1 MRPLH
6 RAWTLRHAG
15 VLATLLLAG
24 LPTRAQHEPHW
35 SAWVQEGYE
44 APERVLARL
53 AALRPPAGADD
64 WRRHWWRT
72 RGVVAAA
79 GHVEAAAD
87 EALAELR
94 GWSGPQASLARAD
107 ARLVEAVRAE
117 REGRVQDVEAAAS
130 DAEQAYAAVCAPAQL
145 PGCDLPT
152 WWRLLRLRALRAESQ
167 GLWIEARSL
176 QLRAAEVADQAGD
189 LYLQAWS
196 LAAAAVASQR
206 LGESDLAREQ
216 LASAQRLAVR
226 DDRPETGVRV
236 LLNRARVEERRGDP
250 AAALRAL
257 DQALDTLR
265 SHEMPRLRALVQANR
280 ADLLG
285 RSGRSREAVAS
296 IEQALPVVRRFDDRR
311 LDPLLQFNLGL
322 AHLALGQVKP
332 GQAELGAAVAQWE
345 RQGAQG
351 ALREALRQGGD
362 ALHAVGEH
370 AQALAWLHRERRL
383 TEAQDDANRDAALRE
398 LRQRRDQ
405 EAEHLD
411 LDRLRAENLLA
422 TARLES
428 QQWLRRVQWLIGGSL
443 LAMAAMLGLLVVRL
457 RGGQGPE
464 PGARRAPWWSR
475 WTRRRDPLTG
485 LPHRRQLLAQALQQ
499 AQSPAGLRGSLVMV
513 DIDHWARLSERLGA
527 AAAPAV
533 LAGMASR
540 LRDAVRDADRLCR
553 WSDSSFLVLLDE
565 TAPEALDQLAQR
577 LLAAI
582 GDTPIAHAGDH
593 LAVTA
598 SVGVVAF
605 PLEGEPAP
613 VDWERALARV
623 ELAVYA
629 ARADGRDRAVR
640 LIKLTARGDEER
652 ALLSHEFAQARQR
665 GLVHWIGLE
674 RQSGETAAKLSTKLA

>member
-1 MRPLH
+1 M
-6 RAWTLRHAG
+6 
-15 VLATLLLAG
+15 VLTALLLLSG
-24 LPTRAQHEPHW
+24 LPAQAQPDPHW
-35 SAWVQEGYE
+35 SVWEQEGYE

-53 AALRPPAGADD
+53 AALRPPSAADD

-79 GHVEAAAD
+79 GHVEPTAD

-107 ARLVEAVRAE
+107 ARLIEAVRAE
-117 REGRVQDVEAAAS
+117 REGRVQDVEAPAGE
-130 DAEQAYAAVCAPAQL
+130 AEQAYAAVCAPVQL
-145 PGCDLPT
+145 AACDLPT

-176 QLRAAEVADQAGD
+176 QLRAADVADQAGD
-189 LYLQAWS
+189 AYLQAWS
-196 LAAAAVASQR
+196 MAAAAVASQR
-206 LGESDLAREQ
+206 LGESELAREQ
-216 LASAQRLAVR
+216 LAQAQRLAVR
-226 DDRPETGVRV
+226 DDRPEAMVRV
-236 LLNRARVEERRGDP
+236 LLNRARVEDRRGDA

-257 DQALDTLR
+257 DLALETLR
-265 SHEMPRLRALVQANR
+265 PHDLPRLGALVQANR

-285 RSGRSREAVAS
+285 RGGRTREAVAA

-322 AHLALGQVKP
+322 AHLAQGQVKA
-332 GQAELGAAVAQWE
+332 GQSELSAAAQLWE

-383 TEAQDDANRDAALRE
+383 TEAQDEANRAAALRE

-457 RGGQGPE
+457 RGAQGTE
-464 PGARRAPWWSR
+464 PRTDRTPWWSR
-475 WTRRRDPLTG
+475 WRRRRDPHTG

-499 AQSPAGLRGSLVMV
+499 AQSPSGLRGSLVMV
-513 DIDHWARLSERLGA
+513 DIDHWARLSERLGTA
-527 AAAPAV
+527 AAQAA
-533 LAGMASR
+533 LAGLACR

-565 TAPEALDQLAQR
+565 TAPEALDLLAQR
-577 LLAAI
+577 LLAAV
-582 GDTPIAHAGDH
+582 GDTALVHGGLSLP
-593 LAVTA
+593 VTA

-605 PLEGEPAP
+605 PLDGEPAP

-640 LIKLTARGDEER
+640 LIKLSARGDEER
-652 ALLSHEFAQARQR
+652 ALLTHEFAQARQR
-665 GLVHWIGLE
+665 GLVHWIALE